1 MNVDAWEILK
11 SVLATD
17 LQYWKDSEAQA
28 FLTKGDEGAIKVA
41 LSVIG
46 TSIGVTEYYI
56 EIMEKIENGE
66 ISVSGANEES

>member
-1 MNVDAWEILK
+1 MSTHAWEILK

-46 TSIGVTEYYI
+46 TSIGITEYYMT
-56 EIMEKIENGE
+56 IMEKIENGE
-66 ISVSGANEES
+66 ILDGGANQKP